1 MIAGGN
7 SLRTGGSAREFKS
20 QNTKGEI
27 AMDFL
32 SKLLQGISFV
42 PALVTGIEKLLS
54 GRSGEDKKDAALSF
68 VQAALSISDA
78 ITNRQ
83 IVDEAKFKDGLSKV
97 IDGTV
102 ECLNASMWAK
112 QN

>member
-7 SLRTGGSAREFKS
+7 NFTTGGSAREFKS

-27 AMDFL
+27 AKDFL

-42 PALVTGIEKLLS
+42 PALVTGIEKLLG

-68 VQAALSISDA
+68 VQTALSMSDA

-83 IVDEAKFKDGLSKV
+83 YVDEQKFKDGVGKA
-97 IDGTV
+97 IEGTDD
-102 ECLNASMWAK
+102 SMNGTLCDK

>member
-1 MIAGGN
+1 VEIA
-7 SLRTGGSAREFKS
+7 SQTGDSAREFKS
-20 QNTKGEI
+20 KTTKGEI

-42 PALVTGIEKLLS
+42 PALVTGIEKLLG
-54 GRSGEDKKDAALSF
+54 GRSGEEKKDAALSF
-68 VQAALSISDA
+68 VQAALSMSDA

-83 IVDEAKFKDGLSKV
+83 IVDEQKFKDGLGKV

-102 ECLNASMWAK
+102 ECLNAPMWAK